1 MLECF
6 ISVIVIVF
14 EILYYS
20 LFMKS
25 VKRDGK
31 LYKYL
36 ITFSV
41 LTIIGMFLDLS
52 KAINY
57 LLLIIVILLLMKYV
71 GKIRTYLFDI
81 FPIIVMLFVKIFI
94 EGITSMILFNGNN
107 KIFVTLIFTFL
118 KFIFL
123 CISFKFSNKI
133 YMKLKETWYNNNFFI
148 RYITSVLLIVYTIIS
163 ILVLI

>member
-1 MLECF
+1 MIFNIL
-6 ISVIVIVF
+6 VIIC

-25 VKRDGK
+25 VKKDGM
-31 LYKYL
+31 LYKYI
-36 ITFSV
+36 ITFSI
-41 LTIIGMFLDLS
+41 LTIIGIFLDLS

-71 GKIRTYLFDI
+71 GKIRTYLFDT
-81 FPIIVMLFVKIFI
+81 FFIIIMILVKIFI
-94 EGITSMILFNGNN
+94 EGTTIFLLFNGNN
-107 KIFVTLIFTFL
+107 KIFVTLVFTFL

-123 CISFKFSNKI
+123 CISFKFGNKI
-133 YMKLKETWYNNNFFI
+133 YLKLKDIWYNNNFFI
-148 RYITSVLLIVYTIIS
+148 RYITSILLIIYAIIS